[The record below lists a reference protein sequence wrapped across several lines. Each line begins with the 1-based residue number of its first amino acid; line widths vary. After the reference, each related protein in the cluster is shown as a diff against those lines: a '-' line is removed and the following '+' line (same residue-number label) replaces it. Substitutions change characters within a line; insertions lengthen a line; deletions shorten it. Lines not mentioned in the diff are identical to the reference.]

1 MLQLNPLTS
10 FYKKLNSYPS
20 QFRVLMAITFIDS
33 VGGAVMF
40 PFFSLYLTAKF
51 GVGMTQVGLLF
62 TGYAIGNM
70 IGSTLGGALTDTLG
84 RKRVIVV
91 ALVGS
96 ALGGLAMGFLDSYVL
111 FLALSWIVGILG
123 GAGSPA
129 RQAMVADLLP
139 EEQRSEGFAMLRMLN
154 NLAVTVGPAIGGL
167 LATRSYLLLFVSD
180 AVMSLIA
187 AVVVILVMKETK
199 PAIPQEEE
207 AGSVA
212 TAFGGYGRAFRD
224 SPFILFIV
232 ACALTAL
239 VSMQMNSTLSVYLR
253 DSHGVSTQ
261 GFGYILSLNAAM
273 VVLFQFAI
281 TSALSRYPRLMILAA
296 GTLLYGVGL
305 AMYGFVSVYALFL
318 VAMAT
323 ITVGEMMF
331 WPTAQSMASTFA
343 PEDMRGRYMAT
354 FGYTHALTM
363 MVGPLLSGL
372 LMDNADPRW
381 LWYVS
386 GLLGLVGAGVF
397 LRLRR
402 RVEKRVASSTVAA

>member
-1 MLQLNPLTS
+1 MLERNPLTS
-10 FYKKLNSYPS
+10 FYKKLKRYPP
-20 QFRVLMAITFIDS
+20 QFRVLMATTFIDS
-33 VGGAVMF
+33 VGGALLF

-51 GVGMTQVGLLF
+51 GVGMTQVGMLF
-62 TGYAIGNM
+62 TGYAIGNL
-70 IGSTLGGALTDTLG
+70 IGSTLGGALTDILG

-91 ALVGS
+91 ALIGS
-96 ALGGLAMGFLDSYVL
+96 ALGGLVMGWLDSYGL

-139 EEQRSEGFAMLRMLN
+139 EEQRSEGFAMLRMLT

-167 LATRSYLLLFVSD
+167 LASRSYLLLFISD

-187 AVVVILVMKETK
+187 AVVIILVMKETK
-199 PAIPQEEE
+199 PATPQEES
-207 AGSVA
+207 AGSVG
-212 TAFGGYGRAFRD
+212 TALGGYKRVLRD
-224 SPFILFIV
+224 SPFILFIG

-239 VSMQMNSTLSVYLR
+239 LTMQMDSTLSVYLR
-253 DSHGVSTQ
+253 DNQGVSTQ

-296 GTLLYGVGL
+296 GTLLYGIGS

-318 VAMAT
+318 VAMVI

-331 WPTAQSMASTFA
+331 WPTAQSMAATFA
-343 PEDMRGRYMAT
+343 PEDMRGRYMAM

-402 RVEKRVASSTVAA
+402 RVEQRTASSTVAA

>member
-1 MLQLNPLTS
+1 MLERNPLTS
-10 FYKKLNSYPS
+10 SYNKLKSYPP

-33 VGGAVMF
+33 VGGAVLF

-62 TGYAIGNM
+62 TGYAIGNL
-70 IGSTLGGALTDTLG
+70 IGSTLGGALTDLLG

-91 ALVGS
+91 ALIGS
-96 ALGGLAMGFLDSYVL
+96 ALGGLGMGWLDSYGL

-167 LATRSYLLLFVSD
+167 LASRSYLLLFVSD

-187 AVVVILVMKETK
+187 AVVIVLVMKETK
-199 PAIPQEEE
+199 PATSQEEE
-207 AGSVA
+207 AGSVGKA
-212 TAFGGYGRAFRD
+212 LGGYKRVIRD
-224 SPFILFIV
+224 SSFILFIG

-281 TSALSRYPRLMILAA
+281 TSALSRYPRFMILAA
-296 GTLLYGVGL
+296 GTLLYGIGL
-305 AMYGFVSVYALFL
+305 AMYGLVSVYALFL

-331 WPTAQSMASTFA
+331 WPTAQSMSATFA
-343 PEDMRGRYMAT
+343 PEDMRGRYMAM

-402 RVEKRVASSTVAA
+402 RVEQRTASSTVPA